1 MLVVAK
7 GNDGVA
13 EQELGV
19 VPARLVQDR
28 GEVAA
33 GQLNLAAPGR
43 LLQARV
49 LTPPTRRPVALTKLM
64 PVRSVPAWRMR
75 AMTPIRSATSTA
87 RPLTSTGLPLDRKMA
102 ARSRRWG
109 GIGAGPASRASGGPA
124 IPTPEINTVW
134 LLMPCSQ
141 HQRPAP
147 IDCMTNS
154 II

>member
-28 GEVAA
+28 GEVAV

-64 PVRSVPAWRMR
+64 PVRSVPASRMR

-102 ARSRRWG
+102 ARSTTVGRNRC
-109 GIGAGPASRASGGPA
+109 RAS
-124 IPTPEINTVW
+124 
-134 LLMPCSQ
+134 Q
-141 HQRPAP
+141 
-147 IDCMTNS
+147 
-154 II
+154 